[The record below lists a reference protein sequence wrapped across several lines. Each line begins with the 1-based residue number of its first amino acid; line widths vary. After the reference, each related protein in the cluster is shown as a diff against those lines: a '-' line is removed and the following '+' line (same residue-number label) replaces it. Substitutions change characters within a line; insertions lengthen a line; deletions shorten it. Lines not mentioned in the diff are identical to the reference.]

1 MDGKFNTMDKIKKE
15 DEQRPKFN
23 FVCIGNVKDSKT
35 RIVVSKKAQI
45 DQKWSTTT
53 LKNALI
59 ELPKKSMPL
68 SVRKRNT
75 KE

>member
-1 MDGKFNTMDKIKKE
+1 MEKKTTD

-23 FVCIGNVKDSKT
+23 LLCIGNVKDNKT
-35 RIVVSKKAQI
+35 LIMLSEKAQP

-53 LKNALI
+53 LKHAPF
-59 ELPKKSMPL
+59 ELQ
-68 SVRKRNT
+68 RKWKTLLNHKQNI